1 MRRQR
6 RTKAQWQHILT
17 AQQSSGLTPSEY
29 CVKHCIHLQSFYA
42 RRCEM
47 NKRAAQQTGK
57 LIKVSLPKTQP
68 VPMTPPLTVVYRGV
82 TLNVGQV
89 VEAKWLADV
98 MKALAS

>member
-1 MRRQR
+1 
-6 RTKAQWQHILT
+6 
-17 AQQSSGLTPSEY
+17 
-29 CVKHCIHLQSFYA
+29 
-42 RRCEM
+42 M

-68 VPMTPPLTVVYRGV
+68 VPMTSPLTVVYRGV

>member
-6 RTKAQWQHILT
+6 RTKAQWQHIFT
-17 AQQSSGLTPSEY
+17 AQQPSGLAPSEY
-29 CVKHCIHLQSFYA
+29 CVKHSIHLQTCYA

-47 NKRAAQQTGK
+47 NKRAAQQTVF

-68 VPMTPPLTVVYRGV
+68 APMTSPLTVVYCGV
-82 TLNVGQV
+82 TLNVEQI

-98 MKALAS
+98 MKAVVS